1 MSLLSSGPIVS
12 NQIFAANL
20 RLICDQYRSVAQ
32 VCRSLEM
39 NRQQFNKYLS
49 GQIYPSKHNLARIC
63 KFFKLTEAQINLDT
77 EQFRQTVSES
87 HQGPADTAGNLLEQ
101 AVDSLPNS
109 IEALQRY
116 EGFYY
121 SHFHALGFPGYLVR
135 GLVQIYRHQ
144 NRFYTRNIEHL
155 WKQESNDT
163 SRRRFKYRGLALY
176 LGDRI
181 FITEHEVLMKN
192 AVCHTILFPSYRNVV
207 DTLSG
212 ITMGVGSINSHM
224 PKATRVEFQFL
235 GKQVDRREVLR
246 GVGLFDLDSDL
257 IDREILDRID
267 NELTDQQY
275 MLTARDY

>member
-1 MSLLSSGPIVS
+1 MIAGSIVP
-12 NQIFAANL
+12 NPNFAANL
-20 RLICDQYRSVAQ
+20 RMTCDQYRSVAQ

-49 GQIYPSKHNLARIC
+49 GKIYPSKHNLARIC
-63 KFFKLTEAQINLDT
+63 TFFKLTEEQLNL
-77 EQFRQTVSES
+77 EPVRFREVVSES
-87 HQGPADTAGNLLEQ
+87 FEGSNDAADNLLEQ

-109 IEALQRY
+109 LDALARY
-116 EGFYY
+116 EGYY
-121 SHFHALGFPGYLVR
+121 YTHFHALGFPGYLVR

-144 NRFYTRNIEHL
+144 NRYYTRNIEHL
-155 WKQESNDT
+155 WRREKNDS
-163 SRRRFKYRGLALY
+163 SRRRFKYRGIAFY

-181 FITEHEVLMKN
+181 FITEHEVLTKN
-192 AVCHTILFPSYRNVV
+192 AICHTILFPSYRNVV

-235 GKQVDRREVLR
+235 GKEVDRREVLG
-246 GVGLFDLDSDL
+246 GVGLFDLDSSQ
-257 IDREILDRID
+257 IDAEILERID
-267 NELTDQQY
+267 NELSDQQY